1 MVAMKRRAWL
11 FSILTL
17 VCFIGAALIMG
28 ARVSDAERA
37 NGQMVPVVIAKK
49 DIAPQ
54 STLTEDLLELQYI
67 PAKFV
72 GESMI
77 QDTSVALNH
86 RTVVALKHGD
96 YITKNVV
103 RSSADVNSAQRTF
116 SLISSSKVL
125 IEPSIRPGDRVD
137 VLGAYHDKAT
147 NDDRSVVIV
156 SDLEVLGVTAQGKDA
171 IVTLSVTVDQAQ
183 QIMRVENFGN
193 QLRIVKRG
201 V

>member
-1 MVAMKRRAWL
+1 
-11 FSILTL
+11 
-17 VCFIGAALIMG
+17 
-28 ARVSDAERA
+28 
-37 NGQMVPVVIAKK
+37 VPTVRWSPWWK

-54 STLTEDLLELQYI
+54 STLTEDLLELHYI

-86 RTVVALKHGD
+86 RTIVALKHGD

-103 RSSADVNSAQRTF
+103 RGSADVNSAQRTF

-147 NDDRSVVIV
+147 NDDRSLVIV

-171 IVTLSVTVDQAQ
+171 VVTLSVTVAQAQ
-183 QIMRVENFGN
+183 EIMRVENFGS
-193 QLRIVKRG
+193 QLRLIKRG